1 MDKCVTIITGA
12 SKGIGESI
20 VKNLLSKSMNR
31 VVLAARN
38 SEQMKDIVSNCD
50 PDSYLIAP
58 TDVSKESDVKRLMEL
73 TYDKFN
79 QINCLINNAGYVDP
93 LGILE
98 TSLEEWNKTI
108 ATNLTGTFLTTREV
122 IKFMKKTGGKIIN
135 VASTAGLTPRP
146 GWCAYAA
153 SKAAVINLSMSQ
165 ADELSSY
172 GIKVFCIAPGRT
184 ATDLRKRLA
193 PNEDPTSIMQ
203 PDAVFEVVKFLM
215 SPNADTLEGQVLQV
229 RERH

>member
-165 ADELSSY
+165 AIEFKLS
-172 GIKVFCIAPGRT
+172 
-184 ATDLRKRLA
+184 DLF
-193 PNEDPTSIMQ
+193 I
-203 PDAVFEVVKFLM
+203 
-215 SPNADTLEGQVLQV
+215 
-229 RERH
+229 